1 MSQVINTNVLSLT
14 AQRNLNNNNNALQTS
29 LERLSSGLRINS
41 AKDDAAGLGIADRFT
56 SQING
61 FRQASRNANDGISF
75 SQTAEGAL
83 STVNN
88 NLQRIRELAVQSAN
102 ATNTAADRKS
112 LDNEVQQLIA
122 EIGRVANQTEFNNQA
137 ILDGTLSTLF
147 FQVGANQGQ
156 TIAVEG
162 GDSRATE
169 LGTSEVVATSG
180 ATSTTAA
187 GVSQVDISRGQLE
200 FSGNVTISVTK
211 SVSNDGS
218 INEASISVSLSGIT
232 TFAGA
237 IRAINDQLRTD
248 NLEDGAVGALS
259 DADRTAFV
267 SANLNASLRV
277 LDNGNTTI
285 VINGAFDNSEA
296 NAVKTDN
303 DFAIAA
309 AGSDVAVFRVVGGQ
323 VNINTDDTSTDPV
336 GLFAA
341 TGADTAG
348 VTGAASRV
356 DLTQIDVSTRENAY
370 ETIAAIDGALSQISG
385 LRAELGAAQNR
396 FEVAITNLG
405 ISVEN
410 FSAARSRIQDT
421 DFAAETA
428 ELTRV
433 QILQQAGTSVLAQ
446 ANAAPQ
452 NVLALLQ

>member
-29 LERLSSGLRINS
+29 LQRLSSGLRINS
-41 AKDDAAGLGIADRFT
+41 AKDDAAGLGISDRFT

-102 ATNTAADRKS
+102 ATNTADDRKS

-162 GDSRATE
+162 VDSRSTE

-180 ATSTTAA
+180 VDGTRAA
-187 GVSQVDISRGQLE
+187 GVSQADISRGQLV
-200 FSGNVTISVTK
+200 FSGSVTL
-211 SVSNDGS
+211 SVTQSVRADGTVE
-218 INEASISVSLSGIT
+218 EASITVSLSGIT

-248 NLEDGAVGALS
+248 NLEDGAVGALT
-259 DADRTAFV
+259 DAARTAFV
-267 SANLNASLRV
+267 NANLKASLRV

-285 VINGAFDNSEA
+285 VINGAFDNREA
-296 NAVKTDN
+296 NAVKQDN
-303 DFAIAA
+303 DFAIAT

-323 VNINTDDTSTDPV
+323 VNINKGDNSTDPV

-356 DLTQIDVSTRENAY
+356 NLTQIDVSTRENAY
-370 ETIAAIDGALSQISG
+370 KTVAAVDGALSQISG